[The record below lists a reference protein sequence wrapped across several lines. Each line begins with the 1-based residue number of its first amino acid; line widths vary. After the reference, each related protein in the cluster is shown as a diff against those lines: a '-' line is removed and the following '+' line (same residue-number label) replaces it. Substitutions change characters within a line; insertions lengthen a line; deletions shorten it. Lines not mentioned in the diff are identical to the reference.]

1 MTALNTSLE
10 KILGEIDDEACDRA
24 DPDRA
29 KRRAEFI
36 FHMTDG
42 KDDLERLVRWYQA
55 PEQFD
60 EHEAKEIVAAT
71 LYHVTGHLIAAARL
85 YDYVPDPFAA
95 SDPQE
100 K

>member
-1 MTALNTSLE
+1 MY
-10 KILGEIDDEACDRA
+10 DEVCDRA
-24 DPDRA
+24 DEDRA
-29 KRRAEFI
+29 RRRAEFI
-36 FHMTDG
+36 FHMTDC
-42 KDDLERLVRWYQA
+42 KDDLKRLAHWYQD

-60 EHEAKEIVAAT
+60 EQEAKEIIAAT

-95 SDPQE
+95 SDQQE